1 MSPLQLGGIGTGTGA
16 GTAHTL
22 YHGLFPGV
30 VSDND
35 DPEGKCR
42 VRVTVPEVLVDGDS
56 GWCQPALPYTGD
68 GAGLA
73 VVPPVGTQ
81 VWVQWPGGDLSAPP
95 VWSGGSYSAGQG
107 VSGAGPG
114 TLIVLTPGGHRIEL
128 SDDSSA
134 VTITSSQGPVV
145 TLDGSGV
152 SVDNGQGATIVMQG
166 SSVNVND
173 GALVVQ

>member
-1 MSPLQLGGIGTGTGA
+1 MSPVELGEVTVGGGSDATR
-16 GTAHTL
+16 TL
-22 YHGLFPGV
+22 YHGLFAGTV
-30 VSDND
+30 VDNSDPD
-35 DPEGKCR
+35 GTCR
-42 VRVTVPEVLVDGDS
+42 LRVAVPEVLADGDS

-81 VWVQWPGGDLSAPP
+81 VWVQWPGGDLAAPP
-95 VWSGGSYSAGQG
+95 VWTGGSYAAGSG
-107 VSGAGPG
+107 VSGAGPN

-128 SDDSSA
+128 SDDTSA
-134 VTITSSQGPVV
+134 LTITSSQGPVI

-152 SVDNGQGATIVMQG
+152 SIDNGQGATIVMQG
-166 SSVNVND
+166 PKVDVNN